1 MDGEMEARHLS
12 LADHHI
18 ALGRSHIAAQQ
29 TLVDRL
35 RAEGRDSAVA
45 EELLALFQDTLAAW
59 EAHRS
64 LITACLTKG

>member
-1 MDGEMEARHLS
+1 MDSEMEARHLS

-35 RAEGRDSAVA
+35 RSEHRDSVVA

-64 LITACLTKG
+64 LIRASLAKR

>member
-12 LADHHI
+12 LADRHI

-45 EELLALFQDTLAAW
+45 EELLALFQDTLDAW